1 MRLLLLIIFSLFAIW
16 PAAAQQNETTLAAQY
31 YQSGDFEKSVVIYR
45 RLFSQTKSL
54 LFYDPLFNSLLNLK
68 QYSEAETLARSLQK
82 AYPKNTFYTIDIG
95 RTLQERGEKE
105 KAAELFNNLINKVAK
120 DEMSIRE
127 LATAF
132 YRAEAYDFSIKTFTS
147 GRRLLNDEKAF
158 TFDLISLYRFR
169 KDKIML
175 IQEYLL
181 LLETTPEALPQ
192 AQNTLANI
200 FEDHSDYELL
210 KSALLRRL
218 QKNPQ
223 NIAYSEFL
231 TWQYIQQKDFDMAL
245 RQSLALDRRLKED
258 GERVLTLSRILSENK
273 AFEQALEA
281 LKYLIGKGIENRYYI
296 PAKIDQL
303 NVKTKLLTDGKFN
316 ASELSL
322 LEKEYIFLL
331 DEFGRN
337 SGTAFAVRQL
347 ANLQA
352 YYLQKT
358 NAAQASLADLLKTPG
373 LPPSII
379 GPAKLELGDIYILTG
394 EVWEAALIYGQ
405 VEKQFANEPVGQEAK
420 FKNARLSYFQGDFD
434 WAKAQLDV
442 LKASTSQ
449 LFANDALNLRLLI
462 SDNLQNESDT
472 SALRIYS
479 RADMLLF
486 KNQPENALITLDSIN
501 KQFPSNSLADDIL
514 MAKAKIYLKQNN
526 FTSATSELQK
536 IINDYSFDLWGD
548 DALFMLA
555 ELYENNLKDNEKAK
569 TYYQKI
575 ITDFPGSLYVV
586 EARKRFRALRGD
598 NIG

>member
-1 MRLLLLIIFSLFAIW
+1 M
-16 PAAAQQNETTLAAQY
+16 
-31 YQSGDFEKSVVIYR
+31 
-45 RLFSQTKSL
+45 
-54 LFYDPLFNSLLNLK
+54 
-68 QYSEAETLARSLQK
+68 
-82 AYPKNTFYTIDIG
+82 
-95 RTLQERGEKE
+95 
-105 KAAELFNNLINKVAK
+105 
-120 DEMSIRE
+120 
-127 LATAF
+127 
-132 YRAEAYDFSIKTFTS
+132 
-147 GRRLLNDEKAF
+147 
-158 TFDLISLYRFR
+158 
-169 KDKIML
+169 
-175 IQEYLL
+175 
-181 LLETTPEALPQ
+181 
-192 AQNTLANI
+192 
-200 FEDHSDYELL
+200 
-210 KSALLRRL
+210 
-218 QKNPQ
+218 
-223 NIAYSEFL
+223 
-231 TWQYIQQKDFDMAL
+231 
-245 RQSLALDRRLKED
+245 
-258 GERVLTLSRILSENK
+258 
-273 AFEQALEA
+273 
-281 LKYLIGKGIENRYYI
+281 
-296 PAKIDQL
+296 
-303 NVKTKLLTDGKFN
+303 
-316 ASELSL
+316 
-322 LEKEYIFLL
+322 
-331 DEFGRN
+331 
-337 SGTAFAVRQL
+337 
-347 ANLQA
+347 
-352 YYLQKT
+352 
-358 NAAQASLADLLKTPG
+358 
-373 LPPSII
+373 
-379 GPAKLELGDIYILTG
+379 ELGDIYILTG